1 LGAVAVAVG
10 MALIILG
17 LLLQEQ
23 AVVALAAMVLAPLVA
38 TQQMVLA
45 VAVAVAM
52 PPTRMAV
59 EEVTG

>member
-1 LGAVAVAVG
+1 MAV
-10 MALIILG
+10 III
-17 LLLQEQ
+17 
-23 AVVALAAMVLAPLVA
+23 LVA

-45 VAVAVAM
+45 VAEVVAM

>member
-1 LGAVAVAVG
+1 VAVG
-10 MALIILG
+10 IALVALG
-17 LLLQEQ
+17 RVLEEQ
-23 AVVALAAMVLAPLVA
+23 AVVATAGLVALVA

-45 VAVAVAM
+45 VAEVVAM

>member
-1 LGAVAVAVG
+1 VAVVVG

-17 LLLQEQ
+17 MLPQEQ

-45 VAVAVAM
+45 VAEVVAM

-59 EEVTG
+59 EGVTG